1 MSKASATISGTYR
14 VFNRTDERE
23 VWRKNVKRNQ
33 KTDLPLGD
41 GNARVGQ
48 TRGFKHWYSTR
59 EAGLTVEATVS
70 VSIVC
75 GQSEQ
80 EMDAA
85 IEEAGRIAEKHAVLG
100 AEEMDMHLDS
110 FAKETSKR

>member
-1 MSKASATISGTYR
+1 MTKT
-14 VFNRTDERE
+14 
-23 VWRKNVKRNQ
+23 Q
-33 KTDLPLGD
+33 KIDLPLGD
-41 GNARVGQ
+41 GNARVNQ

-59 EAGLTVEATVS
+59 EAGLTVEATTS

-75 GQSEQ
+75 GQSEA
-80 EMDAA
+80 EVKAA
-85 IEEAGRIAEKHAVLG
+85 LDEASRIAETHAVQG